1 MSYLLHSSSYA
12 AATAAAERDGP
23 ARGAGGGPLNV
34 VLSRVRSLLHGEPSR
49 VARATS
55 IIDDGSSGSL
65 KRAERHSGA
74 SSASRREVLLPLTHD
89 SARVARVPEVSG
101 FIEHGGGFAIPAAKA
116 SPRTAPTPVA
126 PPTTNE
132 SPVHRPPSA
141 RPVDAARDA
150 SLYERAVDY
159 TDLEEILRCPLPPV
173 PGCPTPCAF
182 GRHSAGLSSDGSVT
196 AAATL
201 SPPPA
206 PSSARQPPLV
216 FRCIA
221 ADSDTGISVYSTPAE
236 DCPMHLMRA
245 YAVLPCSPGDVL
257 QYMDNDIRPRWDSH
271 LRRSALLRELT
282 PPEQTKAVERQY
294 RLSTSI
300 GTAGAAVSQRSP
312 TSLSAQSQGALRQR
326 ASSSPRT
333 TGAIHGG
340 CGSAVVSG
348 PATAAASSPTAF
360 QYLPGQRRVA
370 IHYLETRSPVPFVQ
384 DRDFEIVVAE
394 EVRPD
399 DTAYVKAFSTPLGYH
414 MPLGPHQSRY
424 VRAVVVLSGMVA
436 RPLDAARVEEVLP
449 PVLLRHH
456 RAAAQHGNIQVA
468 GIATKK
474 PSASATVCGDA
485 AARAAC
491 VAAPHRYCVV
501 EYVGLVHPMGLLP
514 AVLVNM
520 IISAQLNAMRKMQ
533 AFIMQHP
540 MSTLRPRS
548 ATHAATGEATGQP
561 LQELLVSLQSLSPS
575 PRKSSRMGKSQES
588 DAAGRTREVKP
599 EATGASAASVS
610 APLAASPAPVWWR
623 RQMHRFASN
632 L

>member
-12 AATAAAERDGP
+12 APTAAAERDGP
-23 ARGAGGGPLNV
+23 ARDAGDGPLNV
-34 VLSRVRSLLHGEPSR
+34 LLRRVHSLLHREPSR
-49 VARATS
+49 VARATN
-55 IIDDGSSGSL
+55 IMGDGSSGSF
-65 KRAERHSGA
+65 KRIERHSGA
-74 SSASRREVLLPLTHD
+74 SSASRRDVLLSLTH
-89 SARVARVPEVSG
+89 SGARVARAPEVPG
-101 FIEHGGGFAIPAAKA
+101 LIEHGGGFAIPAAKK
-116 SPRTAPTPVA
+116 SPRPAPTPVA

-132 SPVHRPPSA
+132 SPLQRPRSA
-141 RPVDAARDA
+141 RPVDAATDA
-150 SLYERAVDY
+150 SLYERAADY

-182 GRHSAGLSSDGSVT
+182 GRHSVNLSSDGSVT

-206 PSSARQPPLV
+206 PSSAPQPPLV

-221 ADSDTGISVYSTPAE
+221 ADSDTGISVYSTPVE

-312 TSLSAQSQGALRQR
+312 TSLSAQSRGALRQR
-326 ASSSPRT
+326 ASSSSRT
-333 TGAIHGG
+333 TDAIHGD
-340 CGSAVVSG
+340 CGSALVSG
-348 PATAAASSPTAF
+348 PATAADSSPTAF
-360 QYLPGQRRVA
+360 KYLPGQRRVA

-394 EVRPD
+394 EVRSD

-424 VRAVVVLSGMVA
+424 VRAVVLLSGMVA

-456 RAAAQHGNIQVA
+456 QAATQHGGIEVA

-474 PSASATVCGDA
+474 PSTSTTVSGDA
-485 AARAAC
+485 AARAAN
-491 VAAPHRYCVV
+491 VAVPHRYCVV

-533 AFIMQHP
+533 AFITQHP

-548 ATHAATGEATGQP
+548 ATHAATDEATDQP
-561 LQELLVSLQSLSPS
+561 LQELLTSLQSPSPS
-575 PRKSSRMGKSQES
+575 PRKRSHMGKSQERG
-588 DAAGRTREVKP
+588 AGAET
-599 EATGASAASVS
+599 
-610 APLAASPAPVWWR
+610 APLAGSCASSWWR

>member
-12 AATAAAERDGP
+12 PATAAAERDGP
-23 ARGAGGGPLNV
+23 ARDAGDGLLK
-34 VLSRVRSLLHGEPSR
+34 VLLRRVHSLLHGEPSR
-49 VARATS
+49 VAHATN
-55 IIDDGSSGSL
+55 IMGDGSSGSL
-65 KRAERHSGA
+65 KRIERLSGA
-74 SSASRREVLLPLTHD
+74 SSASRREVPLPVTQG
-89 SARVARVPEVSG
+89 SARVARDPGVSDLIG
-101 FIEHGGGFAIPAAKA
+101 HGGGFAVPAAKT
-116 SPRTAPTPVA
+116 SPRPVSTPVA
-126 PPTTNE
+126 PPTTNK
-132 SPVHRPPSA
+132 SPLHCPRSA
-141 RPVDAARDA
+141 RPVDAATDA

-159 TDLEEILRCPLPPV
+159 TDLEEILRCPLAPV

-182 GRHSAGLSSDGSVT
+182 GRHSVGLSSDGSVT

-201 SPPPA
+201 SPPPP
-206 PSSARQPPLV
+206 PSSAPQPPLV

-221 ADSDTGISVYSTPAE
+221 ADSDTGISVYSTPVE

-245 YAVLPCSPGDVL
+245 YAVLPCSPRDVL

-312 TSLSAQSQGALRQR
+312 TSLSAQSRGALRQR
-326 ASSSPRT
+326 ASSPRT
-333 TGAIHGG
+333 TDAIRAAT
-340 CGSAVVSG
+340 GSAAVSD

-360 QYLPGQRRVA
+360 KYLPGQRRVG

-399 DTAYVKAFSTPLGYH
+399 GTTYMKAFSTPLGYH
-414 MPLGPHQSRY
+414 MPLVPHQSRY
-424 VRAVVVLSGMVA
+424 VRAVVLLSGMVA
-436 RPLDAARVEEVLP
+436 RPLDTARVEEVLP
-449 PVLLRHH
+449 PVLLRHYQ
-456 RAAAQHGNIQVA
+456 AAAQHRGIEVA
-468 GIATKK
+468 STATRK
-474 PSASATVCGDA
+474 PSATSTTVSGDA
-485 AARAAC
+485 ANSA
-491 VAAPHRYCVV
+491 VPHQYCVV

-548 ATHAATGEATGQP
+548 VAHAAAGEATGQP
-561 LQELLVSLQSLSPS
+561 LQELLTSLRSPPPS
-575 PRKSSRMGKSQES
+575 PLKRSYVGRSQES
-588 DAAGRTREVKP
+588 GAAERAHGAEQK
-599 EATGASAASVS
+599 ASGAASAPVL
-610 APLAASPAPVWWR
+610 LAASHASSWWR